1 MIAEPGGAGASGE
14 KGMAER
20 QAREITSSSRLEAF
34 SDGVFAIIITIMVL
48 DLRPPVAEGIGA
60 LLQLWPVVLSYVLSF
75 FVIAVYWL
83 NHHRTF
89 HIVKRVGTA
98 VLWANILLLFCLSL
112 VPFFTAYM
120 GEHRVSGLSV
130 ALYAGDMFVCC
141 LAAMVLRFA
150 MLRENPSDDP
160 AIRAMNRAGARK
172 NAWSLLFYGAAVPLA
187 AVRPCSLWRSSLRQ
201 PPSMCCRVSA
211 CARAPQRENPSR
223 EAFGSGFAVIA
234 TILS

>member
-1 MIAEPGGAGASGE
+1 MAGP
-14 KGMAER
+14 KT
-20 QAREITSSSRLEAF
+20 REITSSSRLEAF

-48 DLRPPVAEGIGA
+48 DLRPPGAEGVAA

-75 FVIAVYWL
+75 FVIAIYWL

-98 VLWANILLLFCLSL
+98 ALWANIVLLFCLSL

-120 GEHRVSGLSV
+120 GEHRLGALSV
-130 ALYAGDMFVCC
+130 ALYAGEMFVCC
-141 LAAMVLRFA
+141 LAAMGLRFA

-172 NAWSLLFYGAAVPLA
+172 NALSLIFYGAAVPLA
-187 AVRPCSLWRSSLRQ
+187 AVSAVLALVLVFATAAAYVLPGVGLRN
-201 PPSMCCRVSA
+201 SA
-211 CARAPQRENPSR
+211 VAS
-223 EAFGSGFAVIA
+223 
-234 TILS
+234 